1 MKTRQAK
8 KILKNFAGGRR
19 NHVSRYWYYRVTNYV
34 TLYCARGEGRRDHRI
49 AEAIRLQRRLW
60 RLGTT
65 WRCQHPGK
73 RMQAAAGLSWLCR
86 KFYESA
92 VSQHF

>member
-49 AEAIRLQRRLW
+49 AEAIRLQNRLD
-60 RLGTT
+60 RLGNA

-73 RMQAAAGLSWLCR
+73 RMRAAVRIAWLSR
-86 KFYESA
+86 HFYETA